1 MSQNPIPQPAET
13 VPVAPWEAIL
23 VLVVT
28 FFIVAFGGA
37 VILFTAGEGPTLVI
51 GELLILA
58 VPLGFLLYKRVKV
71 REFVRINLD
80 PKLIAVGIGWGALL
94 LPVNV
99 VILVILTSIFGTST
113 AVEQSNQLYASL
125 SSTNSGLAMVAT
137 SLALAGVCEEFAFR
151 GFLQNSVFKSLEKN
165 PVWNKHAFGVAAL
178 VGAAVFGIFHFDP
191 QLVYILATFI
201 AGLILGYVYH
211 RWGYVASATAHA
223 SMNLMVL
230 VLLIFGY

>member
-1 MSQNPIPQPAET
+1 MVSQNPIPQPAET

-113 AVEQSNQLYASL
+113 AVEQSNQL
-125 SSTNSGLAMVAT
+125 
-137 SLALAGVCEEFAFR
+137 
-151 GFLQNSVFKSLEKN
+151 
-165 PVWNKHAFGVAAL
+165 
-178 VGAAVFGIFHFDP
+178 
-191 QLVYILATFI
+191 
-201 AGLILGYVYH
+201 
-211 RWGYVASATAHA
+211 
-223 SMNLMVL
+223 
-230 VLLIFGY
+230 